1 MSKFKPLIKI
11 CGVTSVDQAIQIAE
25 LGVDAIGIIS
35 VKESP
40 RYISQQNKNH
50 IFQKLKNCFPKI
62 KRVSVYKDIPLDILK
77 PSDNNTLN
85 ENVIQLHGDE
95 TPDYCSKLKDL
106 IPSIEIWKA
115 FRIQSQNELI
125 CLKDFENSVDAILL
139 DSWDKEAYGGTGKR
153 IKGIDFKKLVT
164 NKPWWLAG
172 GVSSDWTEYILKE
185 IKPDGIDISSSIEVS
200 PGKKDIE
207 KTKLIIE
214 KIRNFD
220 KL

>member
-11 CGVTSVDQAIQIAE
+11 CGVTSIDQAIQIAE

-50 IFQKLKNCFPKI
+50 IFQKLKTYFPNI
-62 KRVSVYKDIPLDILK
+62 KRVSVYKDIPLDILN
-77 PSDNNTLN
+77 SIDNSIFN
-85 ENVIQLHGDE
+85 ENVVQLHGDE
-95 TPDYCSKLKDL
+95 TPDYCSKIKDL
-106 IPSIEIWKA
+106 IPNIEIWKA
-115 FRIQSQNELI
+115 FRIKSQNELI
-125 CLKDFENSVDAILL
+125 FLKDFENSVDAFLL

-153 IKGIDFKKLVT
+153 IKGIDFKKILT
-164 NKPWWLAG
+164 TKPWWLAG

-185 IKPDGIDISSSIEVS
+185 IKPDGIDISSSIDLS

-220 KL
+220 EL